1 MVQTFLSFVLSAAAA
16 LAPVQADSSIT
27 VGDIRVTALSSTLV
41 RVEPKGPKGFEDRTT
56 FMVVDRESFA
66 GIPISK
72 KSETAT
78 STTLSTA
85 SYDVVLT
92 KVGSSPPSPPP
103 MPTCAAPMVGM
114 DAGSATRA
122 AKSPEGY
129 KASSQTDCC
138 AKCSSDPSCIATIYE
153 PASASSSS
161 EAEISAVGDVP
172 NANCWPLSKVT
183 QLVATPHRTFACM
196 DPAKCITPSTVVT
209 MPDFVVTSTAG
220 AVLFNSTAEASGKV
234 QCNGKVGAACT
245 APCAWDKDS
254 KTCSNQQPKDNLL
267 HWPSPLSMKSWNGA
281 RKEFVTLAGGCPVL
295 PDFAFGTWFTWWHGY
310 AEGDAKS
317 EVERW
322 ETDKLPIDVWALD
335 MNWRNTSHHQDWYEH
350 FVYHKLRTYFNDHPY
365 PVASRNA
372 GGLQTSKEEVAFRW
386 QGISEWMARGLTYW
400 WFDHNWGFSIPPP
413 FVNTS
418 VTSGDWDGLDN
429 AAWGSHVYHTS
440 VEVFDKTV
448 RDKAGDDWYGG
459 RAMSL
464 TKFGLPDWRP
474 GMPSIGHQES
484 PAQHRFPV
492 WWTGDG
498 VPLQGSVESMVDAGV
513 HGFKAYVHSDCGGDY
528 RSKEGGDLLRWTT
541 RYSMAPS
548 LVAAGQAA
556 ADTGFPF
563 VTRGDLF
570 WPEHADDGA
579 NDNTQYI
586 FINDTLVAPIYDST
600 SNVTTRSVWVPP
612 GDWADAWTGEV
623 VTGPKTV
630 QVSKPYEQQPMWH
643 NHNGGLVITTNN
655 PGLRIEGQDWSEL
668 TLEAFPSTAPS
679 ASITRRAVYALKTA
693 AKTDVT
699 LSTDGAGKMN
709 VDVSAAEDGE
719 ARAWA
724 LRVHLR
730 PGQKAVSAY
739 VDGVA
744 LAHSEIVHIAPR
756 AHDDDAEFPFNAVDS
771 APPSHAGHV
780 VLIRMV
786 TSAKPRAVEVTIA

>member
-1 MVQTFLSFVLSAAAA
+1 MTHPLRFLLTRETLRWWYPRHPLEGGSAHPISVLS
-16 LAPVQADSSIT
+16 
-27 VGDIRVTALSSTLV
+27 
-41 RVEPKGPKGFEDRTT
+41 
-56 FMVVDRESFA
+56 ESV
-66 GIPISK
+66 
-72 KSETAT
+72 
-78 STTLSTA
+78 A
-85 SYDVVLT
+85 SYICYL
-92 KVGSSPPSPPP
+92 
-103 MPTCAAPMVGM
+103 M
-114 DAGSATRA
+114 
-122 AKSPEGY
+122 
-129 KASSQTDCC
+129 
-138 AKCSSDPSCIATIYE
+138 
-153 PASASSSS
+153 
-161 EAEISAVGDVP
+161 
-172 NANCWPLSKVT
+172 L
-183 QLVATPHRTFACM
+183 TFAH
-196 DPAKCITPSTVVT
+196 S
-209 MPDFVVTSTAG
+209 
-220 AVLFNSTAEASGKV
+220 
-234 QCNGKVGAACT
+234 
-245 APCAWDKDS
+245 
-254 KTCSNQQPKDNLL
+254 
-267 HWPSPLSMKSWNGA
+267 NGA
-281 RKEFVTLAGGCPVL
+281 THFFRYDNHTE
-295 PDFAFGTWFTWWHGY
+295 
-310 AEGDAKS
+310 
-317 EVERW
+317 
-322 ETDKLPIDVWALD
+322 DV
-335 MNWRNTSHHQDWYEH
+335 
-350 FVYHKLRTYFNDHPY
+350 
-365 PVASRNA
+365 
-372 GGLQTSKEEVAFRW
+372 
-386 QGISEWMARGLTYW
+386 I
-400 WFDHNWGFSIPPP
+400 
-413 FVNTS
+413 
-418 VTSGDWDGLDN
+418 
-429 AAWGSHVYHTS
+429 
-440 VEVFDKTV
+440 
-448 RDKAGDDWYGG
+448 
-459 RAMSL
+459 RAYL
-464 TKFGLPDWRP
+464 K
-474 GMPSIGHQES
+474 
-484 PAQHRFPV
+484 
-492 WWTGDG
+492 
-498 VPLQGSVESMVDAGV
+498 
-513 HGFKAYVHSDCGGDY
+513 
-528 RSKEGGDLLRWTT
+528 T